1 MTNRRGSAPELQA
14 WAALV
19 AAFYERNGRDP
30 TEFGD
35 RPPSRDGAP
44 DGDRRCLGSALSE
57 N

>member
-30 TEFGD
+30 TESEID
-35 RPPSRDGAP
+35 PLVASARQMATAGA
-44 DGDRRCLGSALSE
+44 LVLH
-57 N
+57 